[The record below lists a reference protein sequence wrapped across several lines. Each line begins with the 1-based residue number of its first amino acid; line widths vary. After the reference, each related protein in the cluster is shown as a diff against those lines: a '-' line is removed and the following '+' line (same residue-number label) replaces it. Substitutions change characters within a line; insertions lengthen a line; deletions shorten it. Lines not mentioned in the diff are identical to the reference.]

1 MKWSMDTH
9 KYMSEITRKALQIIG
24 KHGITSESDNEKIAA
39 VERELA
45 EQQVYRDFGSAS
57 GRIRRALFTYFK
69 SYGCLGPDEKF
80 TEIGKAFAD
89 GKISLKEFSFSYL
102 LNYRYQEN
110 QTSYYPMHF
119 LLYCIK
125 CMYDINRNEAYIT
138 PFIFSKIVDCNSL
151 EDLDSDFIS
160 DCISSHKKSYDIN
173 ERTIGYD
180 VWSKMITQAGIL
192 VKGSDHC
199 LCVKNYEL
207 LCWIIDAY
215 DKGITVEKGK
225 INTGVL
231 QYVPRLMLINPNDM
245 ITQFSEEGK
254 AVQAFLFDSINDCI
268 IRKYIYNSTDFR
280 YEEMCSALGLH
291 NENRGFY
298 KIFSGLEHL
307 IAYSLIED
315 KNSYVKAI
323 GKIILSQ
330 EVNIEDEADYKV
342 NGFIEFSNNIL
353 LYGVPGCGKS
363 YSVDKFIKDEGIPK
377 SFVRRV
383 VFHPDYTY
391 SDFVGQIMP
400 VTKETVEGKK
410 IEYTF
415 VPGPFTDILK
425 IAYENPKQKCAL
437 IIEELNRG
445 NAPAIFGD
453 LFQLLDREEDSSKED
468 YQWSKYHVTNKD
480 IAENAIFERDDSDY
494 SVKLPPNLAILA
506 TMNTSDQNV
515 FSMDTAFQRRWQMQH
530 IRNEFKGE
538 HADKFIEG
546 TRITWK
552 AFATTVNELLTE
564 KSNVFGNSEDKC
576 LGAYFA
582 IDAEL
587 DNRQRFAEKVL
598 KYLWDDAF
606 KMDGTPLFDKQYT
619 SLSKLI
625 EDFEDATGDALKIV
639 LNNEVYNK
647 MLEKSETMQAQAE
660 DIEADEVTDQE

>member
-24 KHGITSESDNEKIAA
+24 KHGITSESDNDEIAA

-45 EQQVYRDFGSAS
+45 EQQVYKDFGSAS

-80 TEIGKAFAD
+80 TEVGRAFAD

-102 LNYRYQEN
+102 LNYKFQEN
-110 QTSYYPMHF
+110 KISYYPMQL

-125 CMYDINRNEAYIT
+125 CMYEIDRNEAYIT
-138 PFIFSKIVDCNSL
+138 PFVFSKIVDCNSL
-151 EDLDSDFIS
+151 EELDSDFIS
-160 DCISSHKKSYDIN
+160 NCISSHKNIYTIN
-173 ERTIGYD
+173 ERAIGYD

-192 VKGSDHC
+192 VKSSDHC
-199 LCVKNYEL
+199 LRVKNYDL
-207 LCWIIDAY
+207 LCWILEAY
-215 DKGITVEKGK
+215 NKGITVEKGK

-231 QYVPRLMLINPNDM
+231 EHVPRLVLSNPNDM
-245 ITQFSEEGK
+245 ISQFAKEGK
-254 AVQAFLFDSINDCI
+254 AVQAFLFDSIDERI
-268 IRKYIYNSTDFR
+268 IKKYIYNSKDFR
-280 YEEMCSALGLH
+280 YEDMCNALGLH
-291 NENRGFY
+291 TENKGYY
-298 KIFSGLEHL
+298 KTFSGLEHL
-307 IAYSLIED
+307 VAYSLIEN
-315 KNSYVKAI
+315 KNTYVKAI
-323 GKIILSQ
+323 GDIILSQ
-330 EVNIEDEADYKV
+330 EVNIADEVDDKDNDFV
-342 NGFIEFSNNIL
+342 EFSHNIL

-363 YSVDKFIKDEGIPK
+363 YSVDKFIENEGISK

-400 VTKETVEGKK
+400 TTKETQDGKQ
-410 IEYTF
+410 IEYPF

-425 IAYENPKQKCAL
+425 VAYENPEQKCVL
-437 IIEELNRG
+437 VIEELNRG

-453 LFQLLDREEDSSKED
+453 LFQLLDREEDPSKED
-468 YQWSKYHVTNKD
+468 YKWSKYHVTNKD
-480 IAENAIFERDDSDY
+480 IAENAIFERNDNDF
-494 SVKLPPNLAILA
+494 SVRIPPNLAIMA

-538 HADKFIEG
+538 HADKLIEG
-546 TRITWK
+546 TMITWK
-552 AFATTVNELLTE
+552 AFATTVNKLLTDQ
-564 KSNVFGNSEDKC
+564 STMFGNSEDKC

-587 DNRQRFAEKVL
+587 EDRQRFAEKVL

-606 KMDGTPLFDKQYT
+606 KIEREIVFGKSFK
-619 SLSKLI
+619 SLSSVI
-625 EDFEDATGDALKIV
+625 ESFEDATGDALKIV
-639 LNNEVYNK
+639 LKEEVYKN
-647 MLEKSETMQAQAE
+647 MLEKSAPVQVQAE
-660 DIEADEVTDQE
+660 DVEDEEIIEQE

>member
-1 MKWSMDTH
+1 MGATKMKLDFATLAFGYNVISGGGTPNWATSLGQSRNRQYRINDSSDIH
-9 KYMSEITRKALQIIG
+9 EILKGIIYSAVNPAKISISIG
-24 KHGITSESDNEKIAA
+24 KGGHIVSGNAPDTPIVMGA
-39 VERELA
+39 V
-45 EQQVYRDFGSAS
+45 
-57 GRIRRALFTYFK
+57 
-69 SYGCLGPDEKF
+69 
-80 TEIGKAFAD
+80 
-89 GKISLKEFSFSYL
+89 
-102 LNYRYQEN
+102 
-110 QTSYYPMHF
+110 
-119 LLYCIK
+119 
-125 CMYDINRNEAYIT
+125 
-138 PFIFSKIVDCNSL
+138 FSKIFVNNQ
-151 EDLDSDFIS
+151 EIFGA
-160 DCISSHKKSYDIN
+160 KF
-173 ERTIGYD
+173 
-180 VWSKMITQAGIL
+180 IL
-192 VKGSDHC
+192 VITRDTSKSHSGRLRLKYGPSNCYTDEDISYSNKECFKEIKRQMGIQEDACWFVDEINIINQDTICLKTYIVAPEKKVDYANNVELHTAWDALTGNITSVQGNEDSFITFGSN
-199 LCVKNYEL
+199 K
-207 LCWIIDAY
+207 
-215 DKGITVEKGK
+215 
-225 INTGVL
+225 
-231 QYVPRLMLINPNDM
+231 
-245 ITQFSEEGK
+245 
-254 AVQAFLFDSINDCI
+254 LF
-268 IRKYIYNSTDFR
+268 
-280 YEEMCSALGLH
+280 
-291 NENRGFY
+291 
-298 KIFSGLEHL
+298 
-307 IAYSLIED
+307 
-315 KNSYVKAI
+315 
-323 GKIILSQ
+323 
-330 EVNIEDEADYKV
+330 
-342 NGFIEFSNNIL
+342 
-353 LYGVPGCGKS
+353 YGVPGCGKS
-363 YSVDKFIKDEGIPK
+363 FSVDKFIEDEGIPK

-415 VPGPFTDILK
+415 IPGPFTDILK
-425 IAYENPKQKCAL
+425 IAYENPEQKCAL

-453 LFQLLDREEDSSKED
+453 LFQLLDREEDSSKEN

-660 DIEADEVTDQE
+660 DVEADEVTDQE

>member
-1 MKWSMDTH
+1 MGATKMKLDFATLAFGYNVISGGGTPNWATSLGQSRNRQYRINDSSDIH
-9 KYMSEITRKALQIIG
+9 EILKGIIYSAVNPAKISISIG
-24 KHGITSESDNEKIAA
+24 KGGHIVSGNAPDTPIVMGA
-39 VERELA
+39 V
-45 EQQVYRDFGSAS
+45 
-57 GRIRRALFTYFK
+57 
-69 SYGCLGPDEKF
+69 
-80 TEIGKAFAD
+80 
-89 GKISLKEFSFSYL
+89 
-102 LNYRYQEN
+102 
-110 QTSYYPMHF
+110 
-119 LLYCIK
+119 
-125 CMYDINRNEAYIT
+125 
-138 PFIFSKIVDCNSL
+138 FSKIFVNNQ
-151 EDLDSDFIS
+151 EIFGA
-160 DCISSHKKSYDIN
+160 KF
-173 ERTIGYD
+173 
-180 VWSKMITQAGIL
+180 IL
-192 VKGSDHC
+192 VITRDTSKSHSGRLRLKYGPSNCYTDEDISYSNKECFKEIKRQMGIQEDACWFVDEINIINQDTICLKTYIVDPEKKVDYANNVELHTAWDALTGNITSVQGNEDSFITFGSN
-199 LCVKNYEL
+199 K
-207 LCWIIDAY
+207 
-215 DKGITVEKGK
+215 
-225 INTGVL
+225 
-231 QYVPRLMLINPNDM
+231 
-245 ITQFSEEGK
+245 
-254 AVQAFLFDSINDCI
+254 LF
-268 IRKYIYNSTDFR
+268 
-280 YEEMCSALGLH
+280 
-291 NENRGFY
+291 
-298 KIFSGLEHL
+298 
-307 IAYSLIED
+307 
-315 KNSYVKAI
+315 
-323 GKIILSQ
+323 
-330 EVNIEDEADYKV
+330 
-342 NGFIEFSNNIL
+342 
-353 LYGVPGCGKS
+353 YGVPGCGKS
-363 YSVDKFIKDEGIPK
+363 FSVDKFIEDEGIPK

-415 VPGPFTDILK
+415 IPGPFTDILK
-425 IAYENPKQKCAL
+425 IAYENPEQKCAL

-453 LFQLLDREEDSSKED
+453 LFQLLDREEDSSKEN

-480 IAENAIFERDDSDY
+480 IAENTIFERDDSDY

-660 DIEADEVTDQE
+660 DVEADEVTDQE